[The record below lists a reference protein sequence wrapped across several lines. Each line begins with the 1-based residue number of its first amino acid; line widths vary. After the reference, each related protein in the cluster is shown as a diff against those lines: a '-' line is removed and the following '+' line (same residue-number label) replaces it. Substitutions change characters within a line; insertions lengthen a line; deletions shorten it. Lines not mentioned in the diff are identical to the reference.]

1 LILLDLGGDFTV
13 SRATGFLPLGIPY
26 LEQNIP
32 SLGVLMK
39 PARIPTLIA
48 QAAVPAVLIVLLSY
62 PAGLLA
68 QSPDEHVVSSQTL
81 QQNLET
87 SSATRQANVQTLTKF
102 MSTPTAEKAMR
113 DAKID
118 PVQVQKAIPTLS
130 DHELADLSARA
141 SDTQQKFSAGVLGTS
156 MLTLIIVLIAIIIIV
171 AIIH

>member
-1 LILLDLGGDFTV
+1 MKLARLFTL
-13 SRATGFLPLGIPY
+13 F
-26 LEQNIP
+26 
-32 SLGVLMK
+32 
-39 PARIPTLIA
+39 A

-68 QSPDEHVVSSQTL
+68 QSPDEHIVSSQTL

-87 SSATRQANVQTLTKF
+87 ANAARQANVQTLTQF

-130 DHELADLSARA
+130 DRELADLSARA
-141 SDTQQKFSAGVLGTS
+141 TDTQQKFSAGVLGAGL
-156 MLTLIIVLIAIIIIV
+156 LTLIIVLIAVIIIV
-171 AIIH
+171 AIVH